1 MKSIIAIILMSISLS
16 AIAGSQCAADKTIYY
31 GMNTKHTKEVQV
43 CDLGD
48 KISYQFGAVGKK
60 PEIMLVKNKAEV
72 WKTYTSM
79 GQNEIT
85 ELYIPNGKHTYNL
98 YNECSACGD
107 STPAKSAGIS
117 VLSNGTPIATID
129 IDTTTM
135 VENIG
140 GADLP
145 QKEQ

>member
-1 MKSIIAIILMSISLS
+1 MKSIIAIVLTTASLS
-16 AIAGSQCAADKTIYY
+16 TFAASQCEHNKTIYY

-43 CDLGD
+43 CDLGE
-48 KISYQFGAVGKK
+48 KISYQFGPIGKK
-60 PEIMLVKNKAEV
+60 PEIVLIKNKSDV

-85 ELYIPNGKHTYNL
+85 ELYVPNGKHTYNL

-117 VLSNGTPIATID
+117 VLNNGTPIATID
-129 IDTTTM
+129 IDTMTL

-140 GADLP
+140 GTDLP
-145 QKEQ
+145 QKE